1 MQTRYNSTQKQ
12 EGMTFIGIVLMFL
25 FVGFLLL
32 AVLRVWPMYYEN
44 LDVQKS
50 LEGLVTEYENDK
62 TLTVAKMK
70 KSLQARLDVQNVS
83 SIKGEDVKFKKTR
96 KGYTVDASY
105 QSVENF
111 LGNLNFMV
119 DFEHVI
125 ELEK

>member
-1 MQTRYNSTQKQ
+1 MQTRFNFTQKQ

-25 FVGFLLL
+25 FIGFLLL

-44 LDVQKS
+44 FDVQKS
-50 LEGLVTEYENDK
+50 LEGLATDYQNDK

-70 KSLQARLDVQNVS
+70 NSLQSRLDVQNVS
-83 SIKGEDVKFKKTR
+83 GLKAEDVVFKKTR
-96 KGYTVDASY
+96 NGYSVDASY

-119 DFEHVI
+119 DFDHVI
-125 ELEK
+125 VLER